1 MASAKRYSYT
11 LDVAFTSDDEK
22 ALFAERV
29 ERVRRTLEAR
39 DGGAELSNFELLS
52 RLMETVGIVETKAAS
67 GEVRDTGLKA
77 NGTCTLSCL
86 VPRISFRCLPKY
98 GIPWGIISARPGAQQ
113 VVMLLVTK
121 CCS

>member
-1 MASAKRYSYT
+1 MASARRYSYT

-22 ALFAERV
+22 ALFAKRV

-77 NGTCTLSCL
+77 NGGTLS
-86 VPRISFRCLPKY
+86 VSFPEYRSGVCPNNY
-98 GIPWGIISARPGAQQ
+98 GIPWGIIRCMTA
-113 VVMLLVTK
+113 
-121 CCS
+121 